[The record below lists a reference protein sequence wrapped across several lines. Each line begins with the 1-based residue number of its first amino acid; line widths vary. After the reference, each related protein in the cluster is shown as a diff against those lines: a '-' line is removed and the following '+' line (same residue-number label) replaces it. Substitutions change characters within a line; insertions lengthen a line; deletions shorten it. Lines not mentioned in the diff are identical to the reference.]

1 MAWFDQSEMKNRVRA
16 LVALVLV
23 PLLLASSRQAPRA
36 IAFSLAYGTGRT
48 LDVFLQR
55 DTPFGGFLVQTGQLT
70 LELRP
75 LDSTQRSYSLAAN
88 APGRISAAG
97 VPCPGAVSIG
107 MACFPERNVVKVPF
121 LLPDSLKSGMY
132 TAKLIARGSAAHETD
147 GSPLPVGRAIYP
159 SLIYVPSVTNDVA
172 LIQAR
177 QRYLRKTVY
186 AVAGS
191 AFQPYETRC
200 IDDARGDGRLNDYQS
215 ATIVSVDR
223 SNGAAEQRFFQDTD
237 SDFVALD
244 PLIVRLVPGPSN
256 AGSNCGDRVIPLA
269 DPWEMERRFALHD
282 PRRHPE
288 WSERFR
294 QALAQRNVL
303 SGMTHEMVASVFG
316 YPAHY
321 GTVAQLDLLDVWR
334 YDSPTPF
341 SSTVYFAGDRVV
353 RWDPPGNLP

>member
-1 MAWFDQSEMKNRVRA
+1 MAWFDRSEMKNRVRA

-186 AVAGS
+186 AVAGPLFS
-191 AFQPYETRC
+191 LTRFVVSTTREVT
-200 IDDARGDGRLNDYQS
+200 DDLTIIRAR
-215 ATIVSVDR
+215 R
-223 SNGAAEQRFFQDTD
+223 SSRSTGVMEPPSKD
-237 SDFVALD
+237 SFKI
-244 PLIVRLVPGPSN
+244 LIAISLRSI
-256 AGSNCGDRVIPLA
+256 R
-269 DPWEMERRFALHD
+269 
-282 PRRHPE
+282 
-288 WSERFR
+288 
-294 QALAQRNVL
+294 
-303 SGMTHEMVASVFG
+303 
-316 YPAHY
+316 
-321 GTVAQLDLLDVWR
+321 
-334 YDSPTPF
+334 
-341 SSTVYFAGDRVV
+341 
-353 RWDPPGNLP
+353 